1 MLYMDLLNR
10 NLQQEIK
17 IKYKNERTYCS
28 AFMVFG
34 RFAILTARLE
44 LS

>member
-1 MLYMDLLNR
+1 MLYMHLLNR
-10 NLQQEIK
+10 NLQQRIK
-17 IKYKNERTYCS
+17 KKKNERTYCS

-44 LS
+44 MS